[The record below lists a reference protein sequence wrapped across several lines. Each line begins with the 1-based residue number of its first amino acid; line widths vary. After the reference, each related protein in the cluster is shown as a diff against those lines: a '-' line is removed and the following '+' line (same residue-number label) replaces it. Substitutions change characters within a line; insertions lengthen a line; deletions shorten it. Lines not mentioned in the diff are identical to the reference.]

1 VAAEAFQANEE
12 EISELLEIKIVFFW
26 NEFYLR
32 ILIKNL
38 LIYLTKRF
46 FNNELD
52 YKSKLF
58 VTNSLNIGKRTLVPY
73 FHTIRSILLYLYRS

>member
-1 VAAEAFQANEE
+1 VAAKAFKANEE

-52 YKSKLF
+52 
-58 VTNSLNIGKRTLVPY
+58 
-73 FHTIRSILLYLYRS
+73 